1 MIRLSR
7 IGRKKQPHYRLV
19 IAEKAR
25 DTYGRTLEILGHYHP
40 LQEDDKDKLVLHKE
54 RIEHWLSQGAQASN
68 TVNNLLIEAGII
80 KGDKKRTI
88 GAYKSKKAEEKKEA
102 PKEDKPAK
110 GGDEKVE
117 TPTEEPKA
125 EKVKEETPK
134 EEAKAEEKP
143 TDDKKEEPVE
153 EKKA

>member
-7 IGRKKQPHYRLV
+7 IGRKKHPHYRLV

-40 LQEDDKDKLVLHKE
+40 LKEDGKDKLILNSE
-54 RIEHWLSQGAQASN
+54 RITHWISNGAQTSN

-88 GAYKSKKAEEKKEA
+88 GTYKSKKAEE
-102 PKEDKPAK
+102 DKPE
-110 GGDEKVE
+110 EKAEAAVADKPVE
-117 TPTEEPKA
+117 TPKEEVKEEAPAKAPKA
-125 EKVKEETPK
+125 EEKK

-143 TDDKKEEPVE
+143 AEEEE
-153 EKKA
+153 EKA